1 MPGDSPGLYWTGMSK
16 TSATKPSACGICAK
30 RSEGNV
36 SGVKMIGHEGLAIAV
51 MGIATIAFL
60 ICIVNILIK
69 SAKIAK
75 II

>member
-1 MPGDSPGLYWTGMSK
+1 
-16 TSATKPSACGICAK
+16 
-30 RSEGNV
+30 
-36 SGVKMIGHEGLAIAV
+36 MIGHEGLAIAV